1 MYIPGF
7 GDVSTPQALSA
18 TLAGTPTPLRMPY
31 EGVSQ
36 TPLSRMRTERARSG
50 ILGSLANPLQG
61 QGVQGLRSRPDPRDM
76 PDPGPQPS
84 TAGVNQGP
92 FRYDSVLPPL
102 SPEAQAALLERRRA
116 ATRAEEQARARIDR
130 QRQMA
135 EGAAVQGRGEIAR
148 QQAEQTRAGL
158 SELASRGVARSPMFV
173 NPFQRGV
180 ARQAQE
186 RVGELEMGLSQTLE
200 NLQSALQA
208 AENQRAAELARIETD
223 ILTARSNVPGLL
235 GA

>member
-1 MYIPGF
+1 MFIPGF
-7 GDVSTPQALSA
+7 GDVSTPERAAESRRRSLTPSNAGNTSSRRSFDEAVRLGLPSYAQDSALS
-18 TLAGTPTPLRMPY
+18 TLTGAG
-31 EGVSQ
+31 
-36 TPLSRMRTERARSG
+36 
-50 ILGSLANPLQG
+50 
-61 QGVQGLRSRPDPRDM
+61 RPDPREM

-102 SPEAQAALLERRRA
+102 SPEAQAAFLERRRA

-130 QRQMA
+130 QRDMA

-158 SELASRGVARSPMFV
+158 SELAARGVARSPMFV